1 MGFFRHRR
9 ASFKG
14 CNIIHIRALACCK
27 HSYENILMATATN
40 LPVDR
45 AIKAL
50 GQSIELARRRR
61 GLSQADLASR
71 MGVSVSTVRRLE
83 DGHPGIALSYLAS
96 ALQVFGE
103 LEKLR
108 LLLDTPT
115 DSVGLALMDAQLPAR
130 IYSKR
135 RKAPKAF

>member
-1 MGFFRHRR
+1 MAVVSNLSVAR
-9 ASFKG
+9 A
-14 CNIIHIRALACCK
+14 
-27 HSYENILMATATN
+27 
-40 LPVDR
+40 V
-45 AIKAL
+45 KAL
-50 GQSIELARRRR
+50 GQSLELARRRR

-83 DGHPGIALSYLAS
+83 DGHPGTALTYLAS

-115 DSVGLALMDAQLPAR
+115 DSVGLALMDAELPTR
-130 IYSKR
+130 VYSKR
-135 RKAPKAF
+135 RRVPKAF

>member
-1 MGFFRHRR
+1 MV
-9 ASFKG
+9 
-14 CNIIHIRALACCK
+14 
-27 HSYENILMATATN
+27 TATN
-40 LPVDR
+40 IPVDR
-45 AIKAL
+45 ALKAL

-61 GLSQADLASR
+61 GMSQADLASR

-83 DGHPGIALSYLAS
+83 DGHSGTALTYLGS

-115 DSVGLALMDAQLPAR
+115 DCVGLALMDAELPTR

-135 RKAPKAF
+135 RRVPKAF

>member
-1 MGFFRHRR
+1 
-9 ASFKG
+9 
-14 CNIIHIRALACCK
+14 
-27 HSYENILMATATN
+27 MATAPN

-45 AIKAL
+45 ALKAL
-50 GQSIELARRRR
+50 GQNIDLARRRR
-61 GLSQADLASR
+61 GMSQADLASR

-83 DGHPGIALSYLAS
+83 GGHSGTALTYLGS

-115 DSVGLALMDAQLPAR
+115 DSVGLALMDAELPTR

-135 RKAPKAF
+135 RSVPKAF

>member
-1 MGFFRHRR
+1 M
-9 ASFKG
+9 ATTT
-14 CNIIHIRALACCK
+14 NIPVARAL
-27 HSYENILMATATN
+27 
-40 LPVDR
+40 
-45 AIKAL
+45 KAL
-50 GQSIELARRRR
+50 GQNIELARRRR
-61 GLSQADLASR
+61 GMSQADLASR

-83 DGHPGIALSYLAS
+83 DGHSGTALTYLGG

-115 DSVGLALMDAQLPAR
+115 DSVGLALMDAELPTR

-135 RKAPKAF
+135 RKVPKAF

>member
-1 MGFFRHRR
+1 
-9 ASFKG
+9 
-14 CNIIHIRALACCK
+14 
-27 HSYENILMATATN
+27 MATAIN
-40 LPVDR
+40 FSVDR
-45 AIKAL
+45 ALKAL
-50 GQSIELARRRR
+50 GQSIDLARRRR
-61 GLSQADLASR
+61 GMSQADLASR

-83 DGHPGIALSYLAS
+83 DGHPGMALTNLGR

-115 DSVGLALMDAQLPAR
+115 DSVGLALMDAELPTR

-135 RKAPKAF
+135 RKVPKAF

>member
-1 MGFFRHRR
+1 MTT
-9 ASFKG
+9 AS
-14 CNIIHIRALACCK
+14 
-27 HSYENILMATATN
+27 N

-45 AIKAL
+45 ALKVL
-50 GQSIELARRRR
+50 GQNIDLARRRR

-83 DGHPGIALSYLAS
+83 DGRSGTALTHLGS

-108 LLLDTPT
+108 LLLDTPA
-115 DSVGLALMDAQLPAR
+115 DSVGLALMDAKLPAR
-130 IYSKR
+130 VYSKR
-135 RKAPKAF
+135 RTTPKAF

>member
-1 MGFFRHRR
+1 
-9 ASFKG
+9 
-14 CNIIHIRALACCK
+14 
-27 HSYENILMATATN
+27 MAHAVT
-40 LPVDR
+40 LSVDR
-45 AIKAL
+45 ALKAL
-50 GQSIELARRRR
+50 GQSIALARRRR

-83 DGHPGIALSYLAS
+83 DGHHGTALTYLAS

-115 DSVGLALMDAQLPAR
+115 DSIGLTLMDAELPTR
-130 IYSKR
+130 IYSNR
-135 RKAPKAF
+135 RKSPKAF